1 VALVVEHGS
10 SRGGRWLRRNRL
22 RFAFWIAVVEGVLV
36 LFDVIPTWTALAV
49 AALLLLFYLF
59 VGRNLPSDAGREVS
73 WIAAVSQLLVALLP
87 ILLALLTMVAII
99 ALVVIA
105 AIALALLFLD
115 RR

>member
-1 VALVVEHGS
+1 M
-10 SRGGRWLRRNRL
+10 
-22 RFAFWIAVVEGVLV
+22 
-36 LFDVIPTWTALAV
+36 LFDVIPGWTALGV

-59 VGRNLPSDAGREVS
+59 VGRNVPSDTGRELS
-73 WIAAVSQLLVALLP
+73 WIAAVSQLLVAILP
-87 ILLALLTMVAII
+87 VLLALLTMVAII

>member
-36 LFDVIPTWTALAV
+36 LFDVIPTWTALGV
-49 AALLLLFYLF
+49 AAMLLLFYLLI
-59 VGRNLPSDAGREVS
+59 GRNVPSDTGRELS
-73 WIAAVSQLLVALLP
+73 WIAAVSQLLVAILP
-87 ILLALLTMVAII
+87 VLLALLTMVAII

-105 AIALALLFLD
+105 AVALALLFLD

>member
-1 VALVVEHGS
+1 M
-10 SRGGRWLRRNRL
+10 
-22 RFAFWIAVVEGVLV
+22 

-59 VGRNLPSDAGREVS
+59 VGRSLPSDAGREVS
-73 WIAAVSQLLVALLP
+73 WIAAMSQLLVALLP

>member
-36 LFDVIPTWTALAV
+36 LFDVIPLWTALGV

-59 VGRNLPSDAGREVS
+59 VGRNVPSDAGRELS
-73 WIAAVSQLLVALLP
+73 WIAALSQLLVAILP
-87 ILLALLTMVAII
+87 VLAALLTMVAII

-105 AIALALLFLD
+105 AVALALLFLD